1 MVYVRVRTYFHIF
14 ISDLDVE
21 VAAETV
27 ELRIESLQHLENF
40 LRLKFLIAFFLLN
53 CDFVVGGFWGDC

>member
-1 MVYVRVRTYFHIF
+1 MPALKEFANEVDLCIEGEQVVYVRVRTYFHIF

-27 ELRIESLQHLENF
+27 ELRVE
-40 LRLKFLIAFFLLN
+40 
-53 CDFVVGGFWGDC
+53 V